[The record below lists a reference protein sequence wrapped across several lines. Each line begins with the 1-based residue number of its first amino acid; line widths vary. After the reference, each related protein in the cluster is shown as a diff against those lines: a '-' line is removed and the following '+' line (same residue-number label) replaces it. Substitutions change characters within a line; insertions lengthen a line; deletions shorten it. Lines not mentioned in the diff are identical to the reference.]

1 MEKTMKYAT
10 FRIWRVVVVMAMA
23 ALTGWAIYR
32 GNAWIPIPAI
42 IAGGMIIWLTRRREK
57 KEIVDERTY
66 NVAYKASFFIL
77 RIFTVAAAGIG
88 VTFIALGRGKY
99 PELRS
104 AGLAL
109 AYSCCALLLL
119 YYSAYLYYNSKASGK
134 E

>member
-1 MEKTMKYAT
+1 ML
-10 FRIWRVVVVMAMA
+10 RIWRLVVVLVIA

-42 IAGGMIIWLTRRREK
+42 IAGGTIIWLTRRRKK
-57 KEIVDERTY
+57 KEIVDERTC

-77 RIFTVAAAGIG
+77 RVFTVAATGVG
-88 VTFIALGRGKY
+88 VTFIALGRGDY

-109 AYSCCALLLL
+109 AYSCCTLLLL
-119 YYSAYLYYNSKASGK
+119 YCSAYMYYNSKASGK